1 MENDSD
7 IDIEDMIWL
16 LLDVVYDMKK
26 AGLDYEEEFEV
37 LVELNEELKLS
48 YII

>member
-7 IDIEDMIWL
+7 VNIEDMIWL
-16 LLDVVYDMKK
+16 LLDVIYDMKK
-26 AGLDYEEEFEV
+26 VSLDYEEEFEV
-37 LVELNEELKLS
+37 LVELDEELKLS

>member
-37 LVELNEELKLS
+37 LVELDEELKLS